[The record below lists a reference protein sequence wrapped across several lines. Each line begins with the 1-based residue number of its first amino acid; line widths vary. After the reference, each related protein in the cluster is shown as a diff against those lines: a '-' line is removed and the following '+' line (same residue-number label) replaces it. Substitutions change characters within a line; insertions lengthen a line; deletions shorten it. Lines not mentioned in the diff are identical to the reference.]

1 MNYENYIELYEAV
14 YLLSRINAGAGHELP
29 KLLSRE
35 EIVSSGVND
44 SIYQAIL
51 KILVVNK
58 LLKHDGATYK
68 MTQGNQ
74 KKIQHIIENIIK
86 KDPHKQYTNF
96 YDKAIN
102 ESHYFFNHI
111 SDSEYD
117 VYSRCD
123 FDVTFNIGKIVAN
136 HLDLTNQK
144 VLELG
149 GNSGGLGTALVLA
162 NENCHYT
169 VIDTKIP
176 CKVGNEY
183 KIFNDV
189 ALTFA
194 EDNIFELILPS
205 ERNDYIV
212 LMNILHDFD
221 DESCLNILQNCIKHS
236 DKNTKFIIIEDVLTG
251 TFEPK
256 DLIMHGLRLSVEC
269 RGGKQRT
276 SEELT
281 QLFSNIDFGFESA
294 VKIDSIHTMLVMG
307 AI

>member
-14 YLLSRINAGAGHELP
+14 YLLDRFNKSVGHELP
-29 KLLSRE
+29 KLLSPD
-35 EIVSSGVND
+35 EIISSGIDD
-44 SIYQAIL
+44 SIYQALL

-58 LLKHDGATYK
+58 LLKYDGVSFK

-74 KKIQHIIENIIK
+74 KKIQHILENIIK
-86 KDPHKQYTNF
+86 KDPHKQYSIF

-102 ESHYFFNHI
+102 ASHYFFDQI
-111 SDSEYD
+111 SESEYD

-123 FDVTFNIGKIVAN
+123 FDVTFNIGKIVEK

-149 GNSGGLGTALVLA
+149 GNSGGLGTALVLE

-169 VIDTKIP
+169 VVDTKIP
-176 CKVGNEY
+176 CKVGNEF
-183 KIFNDV
+183 KKLNDV
-189 ALTFA
+189 NLTFA
-194 EDNIFELILPS
+194 VDNIFELMLPI

-221 DESCLNILQNCIKHS
+221 DESCLSILQNCIKHS
-236 DKNTKFIIIEDVLTG
+236 DKNTKFLIIEDVLTS

-256 DLIMHGLRLSVEC
+256 NLIMHGLRLSVEC
-269 RGGKQRT
+269 RGGRQRT
-276 SEELT
+276 SDELT
-281 QLFSNIDFGFESA
+281 QLFSNIDYGFESA
-294 VKIDSIHTMLVMG
+294 VKIDSIHSMLVMR
-307 AI
+307 AL